1 MKYSFI
7 FICQKGELEIQ
18 SMLLA
23 TSLRENLKCEYELI
37 AALPVPEERW
47 GKPSKDTLNYL
58 ENLGVKIKS
67 VVNSID
73 PNYPIGNKVSCLSL
87 EATGDI
93 KIFLDSDILCLRPF
107 SHSNEFNAPF
117 CAKPVD
123 LYLLPKK
130 DELWEKI
137 YSSFNLKMPNERIE
151 ATVSKE
157 LIPPYFNAGF
167 IAVHNSIDFG
177 GTWLKI
183 CKSIDS
189 NPEIPYK
196 RPWLDQLAIPIA
208 VKILGIQYTCLDD
221 KFNYPCHKKPLV
233 KSDLPYFAHY
243 HSPNILLKDKYLR
256 KKVKQFAKKNGVLY
270 CALSSSSRWS
280 ALLLPTPF
288 AEAFSIVLDIKEK
301 LKRCA
306 ITIFRRKVYNT

>member
-1 MKYSFI
+1 M
-7 FICQKGELEIQ
+7 
-18 SMLLA
+18 
-23 TSLRENLKCEYELI
+23 
-37 AALPVPEERW
+37 
-47 GKPSKDTLNYL
+47 
-58 ENLGVKIKS
+58 
-67 VVNSID
+67 
-73 PNYPIGNKVSCLSL
+73 
-87 EATGDI
+87 
-93 KIFLDSDILCLRPF
+93 
-107 SHSNEFNAPF
+107 
-117 CAKPVD
+117 
-123 LYLLPKK
+123 
-130 DELWEKI
+130 
-137 YSSFNLKMPNERIE
+137 
-151 ATVSKE
+151 
-157 LIPPYFNAGF
+157 
-167 IAVHNSIDFG
+167 
-177 GTWLKI
+177 KI